1 MMNMRDVKVLIV
13 EDDPFFCTVLKDLFT
28 LHFPYIHVCSVAE
41 SIVQARL
48 FLQENEVDLVFL
60 DIELPDGKGFDLLAS
75 MEEMHFEVIITTSH
89 SNYAIDA
96 IRHSALDYLL
106 KPVAYPEM
114 EAAMVKFIKK
124 FQAGSPDLRKMQEEV
139 PVFKKL
145 PLSTSDGFVFV
156 NIDEII
162 HAEADR
168 AYAVFSMKD
177 GNKIMVSK
185 PLGEFEIRLL
195 KHNFFRIHKSHLI
208 NLHEVTRYVRGEG
221 GYVVMSNDE
230 IVPVSRI
237 RKDEFLKIIAR

>member
-1 MMNMRDVKVLIV
+1 MREVKVLIV
-13 EDDPFFCTVLKDLFT
+13 EDDPFFCTVLKDLFNI
-28 LHFPYIHVCSVAE
+28 HFPYIRVCYVAE
-41 SIVQARL
+41 SIQQARL
-48 FLQENEVDLVFL
+48 FLRENDVDLVFL

-114 EAAMVKFIKK
+114 EGAMAKFMKK
-124 FQAGSPDLRKMQEEV
+124 FQAVSRDLQKLPEEM

-145 PLSTSDGFVFV
+145 PLPTSDGFVFV

-162 HAEADR
+162 HAESDR
-168 AYAVFSMKD
+168 AYSVFTMK
-177 GNKIMVSK
+177 GGSKIMVSK
-185 PLGEFEIRLL
+185 PLGAFETRLL
-195 KHNFFRIHKSHLI
+195 KHNFFRVHKSHLI

-221 GYVVMSNDE
+221 GYVVLSNDE
-230 IVPVSRI
+230 TVPVSRI
-237 RKDEFLKIIAR
+237 RKDDFLKIITR